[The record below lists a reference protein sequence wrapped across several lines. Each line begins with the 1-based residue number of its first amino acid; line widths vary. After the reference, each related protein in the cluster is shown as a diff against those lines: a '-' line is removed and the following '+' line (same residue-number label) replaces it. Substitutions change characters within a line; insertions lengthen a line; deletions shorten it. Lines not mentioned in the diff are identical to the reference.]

1 MNGFMDRKSLSLGPT
16 CGSYDD
22 RYFGPIIPWEI
33 SYLVTTTCSA
43 YLSRYL
49 RYKKTAGESMQ
60 VMRYKKN
67 KKTIYFLASCDMK
80 THGKISLRRD
90 RIL

>member
-1 MNGFMDRKSLSLGPT
+1 MPQETQRMNGFMDRKSLSLGPT

-33 SYLVTTTCSA
+33 SYLVTTTYSA

-49 RYKKTAGESMQ
+49 R
-60 VMRYKKN
+60 
-67 KKTIYFLASCDMK
+67 
-80 THGKISLRRD
+80 
-90 RIL
+90 

>member
-22 RYFGPIIPWEI
+22 RYFGTIIPWEI
-33 SYLVTTTCSA
+33 SYLVTTTYSA

-49 RYKKTAGESMQ
+49 R
-60 VMRYKKN
+60 
-67 KKTIYFLASCDMK
+67 
-80 THGKISLRRD
+80 
-90 RIL
+90 